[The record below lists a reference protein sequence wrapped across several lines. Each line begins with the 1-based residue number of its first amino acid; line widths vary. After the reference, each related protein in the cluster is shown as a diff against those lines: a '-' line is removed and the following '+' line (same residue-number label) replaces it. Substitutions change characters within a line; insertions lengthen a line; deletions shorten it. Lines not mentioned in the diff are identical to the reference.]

1 MISGRVQGI
10 FFRQFIA
17 EKAYSLGI
25 KGFVRNLSNGKVE
38 AVFEGEENALKEI
51 LKECRKGPPN
61 ADIID
66 IKIEEKSYTGKF
78 KDFKIY

>member
-1 MISGRVQGI
+1 MKRYHILISGRVQGI

-25 KGFVRNLSNGKVE
+25 KGFVKNLSNGKVE
-38 AVFEGEENALKEI
+38 AVFEGEEETLKEI
-51 LKECRKGPPN
+51 LKECKKGPPN

-66 IKIEEKSYTGKF
+66 IKKG
-78 KDFKIY
+78 